1 MCTVRAVTRVI
12 NSGKVLSMLGGG
24 RRDCQRQIKTKYEPA
39 MYMFTEPA
47 ENGVLLKEYRC
58 VYAFQV
64 NYAKLSDC
72 NKIIRRYFN
81 ESFYF

>member
-1 MCTVRAVTRVI
+1 MT
-12 NSGKVLSMLGGG
+12 N
-24 RRDCQRQIKTKYEPA
+24 DCQRQIKTKYEPA

-64 NYAKLSDC
+64 NYGKPSDC

>member
-1 MCTVRAVTRVI
+1 MRVI
-12 NSGKVLSMLGGG
+12 NAGKVLSMLAGLSAAN
-24 RRDCQRQIKTKYEPA
+24 QTNYEPA

-64 NYAKLSDC
+64 NYGKLSDC

>member
-1 MCTVRAVTRVI
+1 MYCVGRNAGHKRGKSPQHAGGTV
-12 NSGKVLSMLGGG
+12 
-24 RRDCQRQIKTKYEPA
+24 EPA
-39 MYMFTEPA
+39 MYIFTEPA
-47 ENGVLLKEYRC
+47 ENGVRLKEYRC

-64 NYAKLSDC
+64 NYGKPSDC

>member
-1 MCTVRAVTRVI
+1 MGHKHGKSPQHAGRTV
-12 NSGKVLSMLGGG
+12 SGKSKRNMSLQCTCLVGTS
-24 RRDCQRQIKTKYEPA
+24 
-39 MYMFTEPA
+39 EPA

-64 NYAKLSDC
+64 NYGKPSDC

>member
-1 MCTVRAVTRVI
+1 
-12 NSGKVLSMLGGG
+12 
-24 RRDCQRQIKTKYEPA
+24 
-39 MYMFTEPA
+39 MYMFTGPA

-64 NYAKLSDC
+64 NYGKLSDC

-81 ESFYF
+81 AVSYTHLTLPTIYSV

>member
-1 MCTVRAVTRVI
+1 MYCVGRNV
-12 NSGKVLSMLGGG
+12 GKVLSM
-24 RRDCQRQIKTKYEPA
+24 KYEPA

-47 ENGVLLKEYRC
+47 ENGVLFKEYHC

-64 NYAKLSDC
+64 NYGKPSDC

>member
-1 MCTVRAVTRVI
+1 
-12 NSGKVLSMLGGG
+12 
-24 RRDCQRQIKTKYEPA
+24 

-58 VYAFQV
+58 VYAFPV
-64 NYAKLSDC
+64 NYGKPSDC

>member
-1 MCTVRAVTRVI
+1 
-12 NSGKVLSMLGGG
+12 
-24 RRDCQRQIKTKYEPA
+24 

-64 NYAKLSDC
+64 NYGKPSDC

-81 ESFYF
+81 ESFCFEIYLSKNSSASPFISYQLRQNLVANLQLLSFF

>member
-1 MCTVRAVTRVI
+1 
-12 NSGKVLSMLGGG
+12 
-24 RRDCQRQIKTKYEPA
+24 
-39 MYMFTEPA
+39 MYIFTEPA

-64 NYAKLSDC
+64 NYGKPSDC